1 MPLNQIYNLIMKKFF
16 TLAALALISGG
27 AFTSMAEVIPGLT
40 MLDPA
45 GKYVSRVSTI
55 RLAWDYNTETKMG
68 APLSNLSKVIPLN
81 LIYNGE
87 EYPFVV
93 SVNKNPTIDTS
104 NNTLVISMSNI
115 PGLTPGQ
122 GSYSLT
128 IPSQY
133 VMVDGVPNEQG
144 TVEFE
149 VVGSIKGSPT
159 VSPAAGEVNI
169 AQVDGVAV
177 KIDYGTDYSDL
188 TPNTEAGDITVTY
201 TNSGETPETVTV
213 DNYSIDGTVLYVP
226 LKTGIANSSTI
237 TVSVPSNFI
246 IAKDADGNT
255 CVGGGVTVTY
265 NVWNGLPE
273 ATMLQEMPIDAN
285 KLIPVKAMW
294 DNYASLE
301 LVGDNL
307 PLELYF
313 WDSANGKSGDDPD
326 VRMTVYPQVS
336 FENGPEG
343 QENGILVVNLLNVV
357 NQVSAE
363 GYVPVA
369 YYFNLPEGVIK
380 SGDRIN
386 PYMMN
391 FIKFQLPTTIN
402 NTPNTIYNE
411 DDQTLILWF
420 NDGSVITGK
429 NGNVNE
435 DAYLVSTSTGEQIVV
450 NNFQEFASVEYGY
463 YQQIDLSEYEIADI
477 NDYKLFVPW
486 GYFRMTYLVDDIATP
501 GVNCE
506 WNLAI
511 ETAEGTTGGTST
523 GVNAIS
529 IADGE
534 AVYYNLMGQ
543 KIINPVKGQIMIEIK
558 DGKAKKV
565 IF

>member
-1 MPLNQIYNLIMKKFF
+1 MKKIF

-45 GKYVSRVSTI
+45 GKYVSSVNTI

-68 APLSNLSKVIPLN
+68 APLSSLSKVVPLE
-81 LIYNGE
+81 LIYNDE
-87 EYPFVV
+87 PYQFVV
-93 SVNKNPTIDTS
+93 SVNQNPTIDTS
-104 NNTLVISMSNI
+104 NNTLVISMANI
-115 PGLTPGQ
+115 PGLTAGQ

-128 IPSQY
+128 IPPQY

-144 TVEFE
+144 SIEFE

-159 VSPAAGEVNI
+159 VSPAAGEVNVE
-169 AQVDGVAV
+169 QVDGVAIE
-177 KIDYGTDYSDL
+177 IDYGTDYSNL
-188 TPNTEAGDITVTY
+188 TANSEAGNITVTY
-201 TNSGETPETVTV
+201 TNSGEVAETVTV
-213 DNYSIDGTVLYVP
+213 DDYQIDGTVLYVP
-226 LKTGIANSSTI
+226 LKSGIADNSTI

-246 IAKDADGNT
+246 IAEDADGNT

-273 ATMLQEMPIDAN
+273 VTMLQTMPVDAN
-285 KLIPVKAMW
+285 KLIPIKAMW

-313 WDSANGKSGDDPD
+313 WDSANGKGGDTPD
-326 VRMTVYPQVS
+326 VRMTVYPEVS

-343 QENGILVVNLLNVV
+343 QENGILVVDLENVLTL
-357 NQVSAE
+357 VSSK
-363 GYVPVA
+363 GYVPVC

-386 PYMMN
+386 PYKGH
-391 FIKFQLPTTIN
+391 FVYFQLPLTIN
-402 NTPNTIYNE
+402 NTPNTLYNE
-411 DDQTLILWF
+411 ADQTLLLWF
-420 NDGSVITGK
+420 SDGSAITGK

-435 DAYLVSTSTGEQIVV
+435 NAYLVSQTTGEQIVV
-450 NNFQEFASVEYGY
+450 NNFQEMASVEYGY
-463 YQQIDLSEYEIADI
+463 AQQIDLSEYEIDDI
-477 NDYKLFVPW
+477 NDYRLFVPW
-486 GYFRMTYLVDDIATP
+486 GYFRMSFLMGDVIRP

-506 WNLAI
+506 WDLAI
-511 ETAEGTTGGTST
+511 ETAEGTTGIDSIST
-523 GVNAIS
+523 
-529 IADGE
+529 ADGE